1 MTYRVVLL
9 IGASIVAV
17 SPFDARAQEGD
28 ATAGA
33 TVFKKCATCHVV
45 DSDTN
50 KVGPSLNKLFGRKAG
65 THPNFAYS
73 TGMKAAGDDGLVWD
87 EAALRDY
94 LHNPKAKV
102 KGTKMAFVGVKDEQ
116 EITNLIAYLKQY
128 SQ

>member
-1 MTYRVVLL
+1 MDYRVVLL
-9 IGASIVAV
+9 IGAAV
-17 SPFDARAQEGD
+17 TALVPANAGAQEGD

-33 TVFKKCATCHVV
+33 VVFKKCATCHVV

-73 TGMKAAGDDGLVWD
+73 AGMKAAGEGGLVWD
-87 EAALRDY
+87 ETVLREY

-102 KGTKMAFVGVKDEQ
+102 KGTKMAFVGVKDEK
-116 EITNLIAYLKQY
+116 EITDLIAYLKQY